1 MIKKFLDL
9 NYQEWDE
16 DEEEQGIVNEVE
28 LTEDYQIK
36 IFEVLTLVKENTN
49 VINIRQIIS
58 SFEAVKFLLKSPMVP
73 FPILILVKICL
84 PLNFLMNSMRQQRN
98 ITYRNMIILF

>member
-36 IFEVLTLVKENTN
+36 
-49 VINIRQIIS
+49 
-58 SFEAVKFLLKSPMVP
+58 
-73 FPILILVKICL
+73 
-84 PLNFLMNSMRQQRN
+84 NFLR
-98 ITYRNMIILF
+98 Y